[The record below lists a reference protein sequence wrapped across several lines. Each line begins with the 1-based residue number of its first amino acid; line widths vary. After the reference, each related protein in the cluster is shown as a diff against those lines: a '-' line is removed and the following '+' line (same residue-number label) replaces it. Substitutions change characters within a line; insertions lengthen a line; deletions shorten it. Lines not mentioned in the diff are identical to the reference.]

1 MQLGNVLLIGESG
14 VGKSTLINAVLK
26 REETEVGFGM
36 TGTTQK
42 MEIYEGEGLPFR
54 VIDTIGFEPTFFR
67 KTKAINAVKKWSKD
81 SARKKKEEA
90 DDQEDKQIH
99 AIWFCVEGTRR
110 KLFYDTIKSML
121 RATGMWKSI
130 PIVVVIT
137 KSYSSTESEENIKMV
152 KEAFR
157 KTRQSERL
165 KEVIPVVAAPFVIQD
180 DIIVPPKGIDV
191 LIDKTNEL
199 MPEAIRM
206 SQQDVAAYILQ
217 RKRVLAQGVVAA
229 SVVLGVTVT
238 AVPIP
243 IADGL
248 MLSSLELAE
257 IKAIAAIYEIKK
269 GDKSKRFID
278 SIIEVGTVSAAARA
292 AISALKAIPGINIA
306 ASIMNGVIGGS
317 FVTILGEGAAYAFE
331 QIYLGKKSLDDV
343 DWVKKMMESKLA
355 DEFAGKAENVIKNL
369 PEKPNF
375 KNVSQLIVDTFSK
388 KT

>member
-36 TGTTQK
+36 TGTTQR

-81 SARKKKEEA
+81 SAKKKKDEEEK
-90 DDQEDKQIH
+90 EDKQIH

-121 RATGMWKSI
+121 RATSMWKSI

-157 KTRQSERL
+157 KTRQVERL

-191 LIDKTNEL
+191 LINKTNEL

-206 SQQDVAAYILQ
+206 SQQDVAVYILQ
-217 RKRVLAQGVVAA
+217 RKRALAQGVVAT

-257 IKAIAAIYEIKK
+257 IKAIAGIYEIKK

-278 SIIEVGTVSAAARA
+278 SIIEVGTVSAVART

-331 QIYLGKKSLDDV
+331 QIYLGKKSLDDI

-355 DEFAGKAENVIKNL
+355 EEFSGKAEKVIKNL

-388 KT
+388 KS

>member
-36 TGTTQK
+36 TGTTQR

-81 SARKKKEEA
+81 SAKKKKDEEEK
-90 DDQEDKQIH
+90 EDKQIH

-121 RATGMWKSI
+121 RATSMWKSI

-157 KTRQSERL
+157 KTRQAERL

-191 LIDKTNEL
+191 LINKTNEL

-217 RKRVLAQGVVAA
+217 RKRALAQGVVAT

-257 IKAIAAIYEIKK
+257 IKAIAGIYEIKK

-278 SIIEVGTVSAAARA
+278 SIIEVGTVSAVART

-331 QIYLGKKSLDDV
+331 QIYLGKKSLDDI

-355 DEFAGKAENVIKNL
+355 EEFSGKAEKVIKNL

-388 KT
+388 KS

>member
-36 TGTTQK
+36 TGTTQR

-81 SARKKKEEA
+81 SAKKKKDEEEK
-90 DDQEDKQIH
+90 EDKQIH

-121 RATGMWKSI
+121 RATSMWKSI

-157 KTRQSERL
+157 KTRQAERL

-191 LIDKTNEL
+191 LINKTNEL

-217 RKRVLAQGVVAA
+217 RKRALAQGVVATT
-229 SVVLGVTVT
+229 VVLGVTVT

-257 IKAIAAIYEIKK
+257 IKAIAGIYEIKK

-278 SIIEVGTVSAAARA
+278 SIIEVGTVSAVART

-317 FVTILGEGAAYAFE
+317 FVTILGEGAAFAFE
-331 QIYLGKKSLDDV
+331 QIYLGKKSLDDI

-355 DEFAGKAENVIKNL
+355 EEFSGKAEKVIKNL

-388 KT
+388 KS

>member
-36 TGTTQK
+36 TGTTQR

-81 SARKKKEEA
+81 SAKKKKDEEEK
-90 DDQEDKQIH
+90 EDKQIH

-121 RATGMWKSI
+121 RATSMWKSI

-157 KTRQSERL
+157 KTRQAERL

-191 LIDKTNEL
+191 LINKTNEL

-206 SQQDVAAYILQ
+206 SQQDVAVYILQ
-217 RKRVLAQGVVAA
+217 RKRALAQGVVAT

-257 IKAIAAIYEIKK
+257 IKAIAGIYEIKK

-278 SIIEVGTVSAAARA
+278 SIIEVGTVSAVART

-331 QIYLGKKSLDDV
+331 QIYLGKKSLDDI

-355 DEFAGKAENVIKNL
+355 EEFSGKAEKVIKNL

-388 KT
+388 KS

>member
-36 TGTTQK
+36 TGTTQR

-81 SARKKKEEA
+81 SAKKKKDEEEK
-90 DDQEDKQIH
+90 EDKQIH

-121 RATGMWKSI
+121 RATSMWKSI

-157 KTRQSERL
+157 KTRQAERL

-191 LIDKTNEL
+191 LINKTNEL

-206 SQQDVAAYILQ
+206 SQQDVAVYILQ
-217 RKRVLAQGVVAA
+217 RKRALAQGVVAT

-257 IKAIAAIYEIKK
+257 IKAIAGIYEIKK

-278 SIIEVGTVSAAARA
+278 SIIEVGTVSAVART

-331 QIYLGKKSLDDV
+331 QIYLGKKSLDDI

-355 DEFAGKAENVIKNL
+355 EEFSGKAEKVIKNL

-375 KNVSQLIVDTFSK
+375 KNVSQLIVDTFSRK
-388 KT
+388 S

>member
-243 IADGL
+243 
-248 MLSSLELAE
+248 M
-257 IKAIAAIYEIKK
+257 
-269 GDKSKRFID
+269 
-278 SIIEVGTVSAAARA
+278 
-292 AISALKAIPGINIA
+292 
-306 ASIMNGVIGGS
+306 
-317 FVTILGEGAAYAFE
+317 
-331 QIYLGKKSLDDV
+331 
-343 DWVKKMMESKLA
+343 
-355 DEFAGKAENVIKNL
+355 
-369 PEKPNF
+369 
-375 KNVSQLIVDTFSK
+375 
-388 KT
+388 